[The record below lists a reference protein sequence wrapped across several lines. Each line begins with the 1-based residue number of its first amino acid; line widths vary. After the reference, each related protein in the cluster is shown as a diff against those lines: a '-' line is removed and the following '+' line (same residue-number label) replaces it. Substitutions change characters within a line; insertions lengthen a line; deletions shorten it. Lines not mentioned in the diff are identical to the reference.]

1 MSSSTESA
9 HPNSPNDL
17 ENSNSESSR
26 RLPKKKTRAEK
37 LGRSALM
44 LLRRIHLYSGI
55 FMFPW
60 VLMYGFSGWMF
71 NHPRMF
77 TADQVTTYH
86 AADLDGGLL
95 ANLTSAEQ
103 TAHHVV
109 EQINL
114 QLSESQG
121 PQLRITDD
129 RQPLFSG
136 YLEYNVNTPTAKH
149 QLAINPVTG
158 DGEVRTTFVAKD
170 DDATDQK
177 TDPLAEIYKVEIEPN
192 VSADIQHQIPQ
203 VLDQLGLPS
212 NRASLGFR
220 KLSVVFSAEVD
231 GTPCIIN
238 YNLANGSVNS
248 VREDNRPQLSTKAFL
263 QRMHLGRIYTP
274 VVEIRWLWALLVDAM
289 FVSMVFWG
297 CSGLLMWWQVKRT
310 RWLGM
315 GLLATSILFATFVG
329 LGMHDQMTSTGPP
342 KKIPAKQN
350 GDTQAKASDQP
361 N

>member
-9 HPNSPNDL
+9 TPSSPDDL
-17 ENSNSESSR
+17 DNANGESAR
-26 RLPKKKTRAEK
+26 RVPKKKTRAEK
-37 LGRSALM
+37 LGRSTVM

-77 TADQVTTYH
+77 TADEVTTYR
-86 AADLDGGLL
+86 AADLDDGLL
-95 ANLTSAEQ
+95 TDLTSAQQ
-103 TAHHVV
+103 TAIAVV

-114 QLSESQG
+114 QTSESQG
-121 PQLRITDD
+121 PELRITDD
-129 RQPLFSG
+129 RRPLFSG
-136 YLEYNVNTPTAKH
+136 HLEYNVNTPTAKH
-149 QLAINPVTG
+149 QLAVNPVTG
-158 DGEVRTTFVAKD
+158 DGEVRTTLVDPEA
-170 DDATDQK
+170 DDAADNK
-177 TDPLAEIYKVEIEPN
+177 PDPLAEVYRVEIEPN
-192 VSADIQHQIPQ
+192 VSADIQRQIPE

-212 NRASLGFR
+212 NRASLGYR
-220 KLSVVFSAEVD
+220 KLSVVFSAEAD
-231 GTPCIIN
+231 GIPCIVS
-238 YNLANGSVNS
+238 YNLADGSVNS
-248 VREDNRPQLSTKAFL
+248 VREDDRPQLTKKAFL

-274 VVEIRWLWALLVDAM
+274 VMEIRWLWALLVDAM

-297 CSGLLMWWQVKRT
+297 CSGLLMWWQIKRT

-342 KKIPAKQN
+342 KKIPAN
-350 GDTQAKASDQP
+350 LPTDTKTPGNSK
-361 N
+361 